1 MENNAK
7 LQHLSYLGDLEAWN
21 YIVSFSSFHL
31 SLYKA
36 KGGTKRSHAKQW
48 SDHNTQPRLQQ

>member
-36 KGGTKRSHAKQW
+36 KGGTKRSLMACKTVVG
-48 SDHNTQPRLQQ
+48 S